1 MATIWVQR
9 IQIWWQKLQSS
20 PWMYDGLVLG
30 ATVAA
35 ISSTSVLA
43 FSSALMR
50 FPRLIIHA
58 NSAFTNS
65 MVQEAMLKTACH
77 ECHALRLFG
86 ANPKTAIAAASSS
99 SISSLA
105 WAPPHA
111 TTTITTLVQQQATGL
126 LARDSLMTEI
136 LISLLISFLIV
147 TFSVFLVRELR

>member
-43 FSSALMR
+43 FSSALMK

-86 ANPKTAIAAASSS
+86 ANPKTAIAAA
-99 SISSLA
+99 
-105 WAPPHA
+105 
-111 TTTITTLVQQQATGL
+111 TGL
-126 LARDSLMTEI
+126 LPTDSLMTEI
-136 LISLLISFLIV
+136 LIALLMSFLIV

>member
-86 ANPKTAIAAASSS
+86 ANPKTAIAAAT
-99 SISSLA
+99 SLL
-105 WAPPHA
+105 P
-111 TTTITTLVQQQATGL
+111 T
-126 LARDSLMTEI
+126 DSLMTEI